1 MTRGEDPAT
10 RIDTPASETARRR
23 MRVIGTET
31 ETETETERGIL
42 TVAGSHGTKRGQ
54 GATGQETRMTDTTLS
69 PPGEMTA
76 TPAGTDTSS
85 PTGTG
90 ITGNMREI
98 IFKIA
103 SLLMEHTLVTANKYL
118 SI

>member
-1 MTRGEDPAT
+1 MQLFEAL
-10 RIDTPASETARRR
+10 
-23 MRVIGTET
+23 IG
-31 ETETETERGIL
+31 TETETERGIL

-54 GATGQETRMTDTTLS
+54 GATGRETRMTDTTLS

-90 ITGNMREI
+90 ITDKVVEI

-103 SLLMEHTLVTANKYL
+103 SLLMEHTLVTANKYF
-118 SI
+118 SISYLKIQSIYLYTVPHFTLITPL